1 MVMILML
8 SLTTLGGIIF
18 YAIIQASVRASGV
31 SLSKKFVS
39 LGDLRG
45 KTLDE
50 IVSVVGEPNATTAL
64 GNGQVLKQWQA
75 TGYLIALLFDE
86 KNICLGISSN
96 ISV

>member
-1 MVMILML
+1 MEMILIL
-8 SLTTLGGIIF
+8 ALTTLGGIVF
-18 YAIIQASVRASGV
+18 YAITQSSVRASGV
-31 SLSKKFVS
+31 SLSNKFVS

-50 IVSVVGEPNATTAL
+50 IVSVVGEPNSTTAL
-64 GNGQVLKQWQA
+64 GNGQVLVQWQA

-86 KNICLGISSN
+86 NNICLGISSN

>member
-1 MVMILML
+1 MEMILIL
-8 SLTTLGGIIF
+8 ALTTLGGIVF
-18 YAIIQASVRASGV
+18 YAITQASVRASGV
-31 SLSKKFVS
+31 SLSQKFVS

-50 IVSVVGEPNATTAL
+50 IVSVVGEPNATTSL
-64 GNGQVLKQWQA
+64 VNGQSLVQWQA

-86 KNICLGISSN
+86 NNICLGISSN

>member
-1 MVMILML
+1 MEMILIL
-8 SLTTLGGIIF
+8 ALTTLGGIVF
-18 YAIIQASVRASGV
+18 YAITQASVRASGV

-50 IVSVVGEPNATTAL
+50 IVSVVGEPNSTTAL
-64 GNGQVLKQWQA
+64 INNQVLVQWQA

-86 KNICLGISSN
+86 NNICLGISSN

>member
-1 MVMILML
+1 MEMVLILA
-8 SLTTLGGIIF
+8 LTTLGGIVF
-18 YAIIQASVRASGV
+18 YAITQASVRASGV
-31 SLSKKFVS
+31 SLSQKFVS

-50 IVSVVGEPNATTAL
+50 IVSVVGEPNSTTAL
-64 GNGQVLKQWQA
+64 GNGQSLVQWQA

-86 KNICLGISSN
+86 NNICLGISSN